1 MMKAKPIWIKGKE
14 KEMNI
19 HAVFRAKAEISGKGA
34 LRVAGTAFYR
44 IILNGCFLAAGPARA
59 AGGYVRE
66 DVFSLDSG
74 NYEIIIEAVGYH
86 CRSLSTVCQTSYIMA
101 EITDG
106 DMLKACTGRDFE
118 GFLPECK
125 LQKVERYS
133 VQRHFTE
140 IWDFRNLETLT
151 DEKYKKELTEI
162 TEKPTVLQRRAAYPV
177 YNDIM
182 LFSAETA
189 GELKFDQGLPYKE
202 KRYSWAEIPKEW
214 GIFEWDE
221 IPHPYTWIQRQEQIV
236 KHRICKLPLTL
247 YEGEYAIFDFGEIE
261 AGFILTDMSAH
272 SESDIVIAFSEDFNA
287 ELFQVPQRMNVH
299 NVIEYLLPAGYNTTL
314 QSFEPYT
321 VRSLIIGV
329 KSGNITVNGAGIKTY
344 MHDTGGAYRLNS
356 GSVALNSIYKAA
368 VRTFSHNS
376 VDLYY
381 DCPSRERAG
390 WLCDSYFTAKAE
402 YRLTGTTFTEDAY
415 LENYRL
421 FKNSGEYPAGVLPE
435 CYPSDYPP
443 HRGHFIPQWTMWYI
457 LEAEEYIN
465 KRGHRTMAE
474 DFRASIY
481 GLLRFYKKF
490 ENADGLLERLEGWN
504 FVEWSKANEWT
515 EDVNYPTQFLYAQ
528 TLEAVYKIYGDTD
541 CLKHAGEV
549 RKTAERQSFNGMFF
563 CDHAIRN
570 ENGALEVQ
578 GGHISEACQY
588 YAILFGNINI
598 ASEKYKKLR
607 DFVLAASP
615 ENNNCSSEIFRVN
628 AFIGFYLRM
637 ETLLKMEEYKILLSD
652 IEKFFDKMEGYSG
665 TLWEYRD
672 GKGSKD
678 HGFASYVLSVILDSL
693 DATGEKYQLM
703 NGREIL

>member
-1 MMKAKPIWIKGKE
+1 
-14 KEMNI
+14 
-19 HAVFRAKAEISGKGA
+19 
-34 LRVAGTAFYR
+34 
-44 IILNGCFLAAGPARA
+44 
-59 AGGYVRE
+59 
-66 DVFSLDSG
+66 
-74 NYEIIIEAVGYH
+74 
-86 CRSLSTVCQTSYIMA
+86 
-101 EITDG
+101 
-106 DMLKACTGRDFE
+106 
-118 GFLPECK
+118 
-125 LQKVERYS
+125 
-133 VQRHFTE
+133 
-140 IWDFRNLETLT
+140 
-151 DEKYKKELTEI
+151 
-162 TEKPTVLQRRAAYPV
+162 
-177 YNDIM
+177 
-182 LFSAETA
+182 
-189 GELKFDQGLPYKE
+189 
-202 KRYSWAEIPKEW
+202 
-214 GIFEWDE
+214 
-221 IPHPYTWIQRQEQIV
+221 
-236 KHRICKLPLTL
+236 
-247 YEGEYAIFDFGEIE
+247 
-261 AGFILTDMSAH
+261 
-272 SESDIVIAFSEDFNA
+272 
-287 ELFQVPQRMNVH
+287 
-299 NVIEYLLPAGYNTTL
+299 
-314 QSFEPYT
+314 
-321 VRSLIIGV
+321 
-329 KSGNITVNGAGIKTY
+329 
-344 MHDTGGAYRLNS
+344 
-356 GSVALNSIYKAA
+356 
-368 VRTFSHNS
+368 
-376 VDLYY
+376 
-381 DCPSRERAG
+381 
-390 WLCDSYFTAKAE
+390 
-402 YRLTGTTFTEDAY
+402 
-415 LENYRL
+415 
-421 FKNSGEYPAGVLPE
+421 
-435 CYPSDYPP
+435 
-443 HRGHFIPQWTMWYI
+443 MWYI